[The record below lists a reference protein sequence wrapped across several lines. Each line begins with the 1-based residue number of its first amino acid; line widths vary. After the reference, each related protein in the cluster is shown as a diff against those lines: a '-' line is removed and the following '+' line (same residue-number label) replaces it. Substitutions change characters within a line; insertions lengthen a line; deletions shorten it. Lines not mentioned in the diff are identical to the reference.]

1 MPGHAAIFVPLLKVA
16 FTQRGTAH
24 AVVALS
30 AAAHRIM
37 KSWSS
42 AVVHPPHTL
51 TVEGASTAARA
62 STHVVL
68 RGHAQRMVTHSK
80 PASSVAPQT
89 SQPPLAHATKAN
101 SSSVRISC
109 YAG

>member
-16 FTQRGTAH
+16 FTQRGATH
-24 AVVALS
+24 ACAVIALS

-37 KSWSS
+37 KSSSS

-51 TVEGASTAARA
+51 TVEGIAARA
-62 STHVVL
+62 STHVAL

-89 SQPPLAHATKAN
+89 SQPPLAHATNAN
-101 SSSVRISC
+101 NSSVRISC
-109 YAG
+109 YTV